1 MALRGHPTL
10 ASAHG
15 LILIAADQTLG
26 HGFIK
31 QRHHNSC
38 ANTNVRAI
46 YHHRR
51 IEEVVLL
58 TKAQLRKAVKQV
70 AASGRKA
77 QGERTR
83 KAILEAAV
91 HIASAEGLEGLTIG
105 RLALELSMSKS
116 GLFAHFG
123 SKEDLQVA
131 TVEAARAIF
140 IQQVIR
146 PAFETAQ
153 GLTRL
158 WKLCDI
164 WLAYVQSGVFRGGCF
179 FAAAAAEFD
188 GRPGP
193 VRDRI
198 AEIMKEWLTTLR
210 NAIVEAQNA
219 GQLVRDIDATQLAF
233 EFNSLGLGA
242 NWAFQLYGDGRAFT
256 RSREAMRERLGRY
269 ATAAGVPILSLP
281 RPRSG
286 RTRA

>member
-1 MALRGHPTL
+1 
-10 ASAHG
+10 
-15 LILIAADQTLG
+15 
-26 HGFIK
+26 
-31 QRHHNSC
+31 
-38 ANTNVRAI
+38 
-46 YHHRR
+46 
-51 IEEVVLL
+51 L
-58 TKAQLRKAVKQV
+58 TKAQLRKAVKEV
-70 AASGRKA
+70 AAKGRKA

-123 SKEDLQVA
+123 SKEDLQIA

-140 IQQVIR
+140 INEVIR

-153 GLTRL
+153 GLLRL

-188 GRPGP
+188 SRPGV

-198 AEIMKEWLTTLR
+198 AEIMKEWLATLR
-210 NAIVEAQNA
+210 RTIIEAQDA
-219 GQLVRDIDATQLAF
+219 GQLAKEIDPTQLAF
-233 EFNSLGLGA
+233 EFNSLELGA
-242 NWAFQLYGDGRAFT
+242 NWAFQLHGDMRAFA
-256 RSREAMRERLGRY
+256 RAREAIRERLGRY
-269 ATAAGVPILSLP
+269 ATAAGSPLLGLAQVQAKRL
-281 RPRSG
+281 
-286 RTRA
+286 RA